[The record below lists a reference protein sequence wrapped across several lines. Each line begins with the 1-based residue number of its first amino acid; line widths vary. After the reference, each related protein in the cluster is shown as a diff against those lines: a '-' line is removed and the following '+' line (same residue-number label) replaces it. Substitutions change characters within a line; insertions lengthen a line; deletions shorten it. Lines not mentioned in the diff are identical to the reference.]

1 MHLKNIPHE
10 EVLVLAE
17 QLPVHKGQIISK
29 TLVQNQFVGMTLFSF
44 SAEEE
49 ISTHTS
55 HGDAMVQ
62 VLEGVGVFTVGE
74 QKFEVSAGQCLVMPA
89 EVPHAVYAKSDF
101 KMLLTVVFPTA

>member
-74 QKFEVSAGQCLVMPA
+74 QKFEVGAGQCLVMPA
-89 EVPHAVYAKSDF
+89 EVSHAVYAKSDF

>member
-1 MHLKNIPHE
+1 MSFLLTHVTGKFCFIIGGFMHLKNIPHE

-49 ISTHTS
+49 IIAGPWKAAHALGSRKTS
-55 HGDAMVQ
+55 S
-62 VLEGVGVFTVGE
+62 
-74 QKFEVSAGQCLVMPA
+74 VSS
-89 EVPHAVYAKSDF
+89 KSCIY
-101 KMLLTVVFPTA
+101 

>member
-62 VLEGVGVFTVGE
+62 VL
-74 QKFEVSAGQCLVMPA
+74 
-89 EVPHAVYAKSDF
+89 
-101 KMLLTVVFPTA
+101 